1 MFIADTPTAL
11 ARAERT
17 LPARGALRPVKCPA
31 RREHKQPHASHRA
44 RRQKKSTT
52 VRARTAGAG
61 GWRRAAAASGG
72 QLLYWT
78 AVALLGGGRTLRA
91 LAATGC

>member
-1 MFIADTPTAL
+1 MFIADTPAAL

-17 LPARGALRPVKCPA
+17 LPARGALRPVNCPA

-52 VRARTAGAG
+52 VRAPRVLEAG
-61 GWRRAAAASGG
+61 GALPRHRAGSCCTGLQWR
-72 QLLYWT
+72 
-78 AVALLGGGRTLRA
+78 
-91 LAATGC
+91 C